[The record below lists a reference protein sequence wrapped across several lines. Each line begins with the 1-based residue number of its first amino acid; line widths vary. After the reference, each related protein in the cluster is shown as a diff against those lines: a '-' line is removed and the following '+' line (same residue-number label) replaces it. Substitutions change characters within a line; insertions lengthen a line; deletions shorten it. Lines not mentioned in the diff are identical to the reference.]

1 LKITSLFKKISKLLS
16 LSPGFIRYFTNTGW
30 LFLERI
36 VGMFISLLVGVYVAR
51 YLGPDN
57 YGLLSYA
64 NSFVGLFMFLATLGL
79 DTILVREL
87 VRDEKKRDELLGTT
101 FILKIIGSLLLL
113 GIILMAVK
121 VTTNDSFTN
130 LLIFIIALGTIFQ
143 SFQVVDF
150 YFQSKVLSKYT
161 VYIQIISE
169 ILSATMKL
177 ILIFLKKNL
186 LYFAIVI
193 LIENIVLAAGSM
205 VMYTRQKLS
214 FFNWKLKYNL
224 AKNLLKDSW
233 PLMLSSITI
242 SIYMRIDQVMIKNM
256 LDTKAVGNYA
266 VAVRLVEIWYFIPI
280 AVTKSVFP
288 AIINAKKISEK
299 LYYER
304 LQKLYDLMTW
314 SAIGIALPIMLFSH
328 NIIQLLF
335 GIQYQEAV
343 GVLKIYAWASVFV
356 FLGCASGRWFL
367 VENLQLLGSIYS
379 FLGSI
384 LNVLL
389 NILLISK
396 YGIIGA
402 AWATLISYI
411 IITNF
416 ILIIFKKTRINFI
429 LLLNS
434 FNIVRV
440 MSNIIKGIDAKM
452 PTN

>member
-36 VGMFISLLVGVYVAR
+36 VGMVISLLVGVYVAR

-79 DTILVREL
+79 DSILVREL

-113 GIILMAVK
+113 EIVLVAVK

-143 SFQVVDF
+143 SFQVIDF

-169 ILSATMKL
+169 ILSAIMKL

-328 NIIQLLF
+328 NIIKLLF

-389 NILLISK
+389 NILFIPK

-416 ILIIFKKTRINFI
+416 ILIIFKRTRINFI

-440 MSNIIKGIDAKM
+440 MSNFIRNIYV
-452 PTN
+452 